1 MERIF
6 LTKFILGMFF
16 MRRVLHRENSIYGTK
31 YVGKIEGTGEK
42 IYIRRKSI
50 YGEFIIWRFH
60 CIQKVSTQIFHN
72 FHWNTRPAEGGYIA

>member
-6 LTKFILGMFF
+6 PKKFILGMFF
-16 MRRVLHRENSIYGTK
+16 MRRVLHREISIYGTK
-31 YVGKIEGTGEK
+31 NVGKIEGTNEK

-60 CIQKVSTQIFHN
+60 CRLKIDEKLTFK
-72 FHWNTRPAEGGYIA
+72 